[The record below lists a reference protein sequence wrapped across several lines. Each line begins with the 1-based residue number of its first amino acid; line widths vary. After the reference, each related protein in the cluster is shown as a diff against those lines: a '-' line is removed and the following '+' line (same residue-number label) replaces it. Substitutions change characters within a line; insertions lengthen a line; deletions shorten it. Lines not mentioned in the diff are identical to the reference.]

1 VLHQDFVE
9 ALFSSKVLENLLFDA
24 KIAQLPESFPREIQW
39 NYLESLKEIDCNHL
53 SSELCII
60 FTGKFM
66 NSLIFKCDSSTK
78 SISSFFSPITWNLTK
93 KGLSVFQVK
102 SLLQFFVISRFQE
115 RLCKIDSNYN
125 SNLDPLELAKVLLYG
140 SEFYLEP
147 SINKCMSVL
156 FERAILDYE
165 SACTNFPE
173 FPLYQNLMD
182 SFSSESYGDPVVFR
196 VLVYFIRQKFP
207 VIHRCIFWADI
218 SQLIPAVGLD
228 SNFSPPIDE
237 YGYLNPK
244 ETDSQV
250 LNLMRDSINCFD
262 DQASFLFKIAR
273 AHCL

>member
-1 VLHQDFVE
+1 
-9 ALFSSKVLENLLFDA
+9 
-24 KIAQLPESFPREIQW
+24 
-39 NYLESLKEIDCNHL
+39 
-53 SSELCII
+53 
-60 FTGKFM
+60 
-66 NSLIFKCDSSTK
+66 
-78 SISSFFSPITWNLTK
+78 
-93 KGLSVFQVK
+93 
-102 SLLQFFVISRFQE
+102 
-115 RLCKIDSNYN
+115 
-125 SNLDPLELAKVLLYG
+125 
-140 SEFYLEP
+140 
-147 SINKCMSVL
+147 MSVL